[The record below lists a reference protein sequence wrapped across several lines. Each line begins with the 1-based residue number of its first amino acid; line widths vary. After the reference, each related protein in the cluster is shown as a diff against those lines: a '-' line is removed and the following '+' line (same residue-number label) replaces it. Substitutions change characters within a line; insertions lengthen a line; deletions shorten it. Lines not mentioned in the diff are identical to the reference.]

1 MRRSR
6 PLISSGTRAVS
17 VAAMCERWTVHLF
30 AKAFNLRHDP
40 DQLRALASALSR
52 AGSFLGRSGARSRRP
67 SPCRG
72 TRLSRKRLAR
82 CRGTLFPF
90 QGAFGRARSRPRRF
104 FTSGASAL
112 ACFRV
117 RADAFPR
124 FGGGSFTP
132 ARRAFD
138 KPMAIACSGERAPC
152 SPSLMCSIS
161 SRTNSPA
168 WVEGALP
175 SRSSSR
181 ARSIGSSSG
190 IQSSF
195 AGKCLIGC
203 NENQLGR
210 WRSTEESSGPC

>member
-1 MRRSR
+1 MRAAFLAAAERV
-6 PLISSGTRAVS
+6 RAGRRR
-17 VAAMCERWTVHLF
+17 AAERAW
-30 AKAFNLRHDP
+30 RE
-40 DQLRALASALSR
+40 SALRDAEERFSR
-52 AGSFLGRSGARSRRP
+52 FRAPLVARDRVREGFLRRAPARLMSR
-67 SPCRG
+67 
-72 TRLSRKRLAR
+72 
-82 CRGTLFPF
+82 
-90 QGAFGRARSRPRRF
+90 
-104 FTSGASAL
+104 L

-175 SRSSSR
+175 SCSSSR

>member
-1 MRRSR
+1 VRAAFLAAAERVRADRR
-6 PLISSGTRAVS
+6 RA
-17 VAAMCERWTVHLF
+17 AER
-30 AKAFNLRHDP
+30 ACRE
-40 DQLRALASALSR
+40 SALRDTEERFSR
-52 AGSFLGRSGARSRRP
+52 FRAPLVARDRVREGFLR
-67 SPCRG
+67 
-72 TRLSRKRLAR
+72 
-82 CRGTLFPF
+82 
-90 QGAFGRARSRPRRF
+90 RARARLMSR
-104 FTSGASAL
+104 L

-138 KPMAIACSGERAPC
+138 KPMAIACWGERAPC

-168 WVEGALP
+168 WVEGDLP

-195 AGKCLIGC
+195 AGKCLIGR
-203 NENQLGR
+203 NENQLVR
-210 WRSTEESSGPC
+210 STSTEESSGPC